1 MVRKNIPIKSVSN
14 RELHLISESM
24 DGSYINYSDVISSI
38 PKYGITN
45 NDRITEFFR
54 ECTSNNNYAN
64 ANAKFCINLLSEMEN
79 KVDTASYYREFI
91 DNILPACRDLS
102 TIEEAVT
109 SSSLP
114 KIKKDMILEA
124 VEDNKAYTRV
134 LNNNAKLSTRFDMNN
149 KLRECKFNTTENIT
163 ESICSLVDTYN
174 MPINKKLN
182 IALEEVLYIYDKAGI
197 DVVKENVV
205 EAATEYFL
213 RENDFISDKEMKGI
227 KKVLNNN
234 PFISDNDIC
243 AVNYVFNENI
253 SYDQKLDI
261 LTEAA
266 KSAKYKS
273 LIKRIKECKVLS
285 VAKDLINEAFNL
297 ITSSFIIAG
306 VAVLADVTMLIVALF
321 ILIVNIAAHSGKI
334 IKIITGKNEELKK
347 AKENTDNEF
356 EVERYEKVIDI
367 INKNLEKV
375 ESNPVKESASI
386 IDDQTIEKEFS
397 PSITVLNE
405 PDKEEYAFNMIKD
418 IVKESKDFADSAD
431 VEDLIKRYKAE
442 QNKTEGKFKR
452 MITAI
457 YTKSPAQIID
467 KTPKILDIIRNF
479 LVLGAFAIPHTKF
492 IAGIVAFC
500 VDKYISM
507 DLKRKEAEK
516 VCNYFNAELEK
527 VEKKIEST
535 TNQDKLDDLE
545 EYKKCL
551 ERSIDEL
558 TNYRDEL
565 YSEKELDAM
574 NNYDEAANICVSD
587 KLSIE
592 EFYNT
597 HHIRVSHYI
606 DNAIQIFKS
615 EILRRCSVDVEE
627 YEFSENEKVSKVF
640 SNMPPEG
647 LITNFMNPDGIINVP
662 LFMINNNERDIY
674 MKVTDI
680 CSYVNQYLGDKC
692 MISNYEVDSK
702 IYVVFNFLHAIYLNS
717 DQLNKCGTEG
727 FKEAAANLN
736 FFSEAVD
743 EITSHSPSIIVS
755 ELCKNIDS
763 IVNEDVEDIVSL
775 LNISQIDWKD
785 FEDALKDYKYTCTD
799 YTILDN
805 INEAL
810 EVGSY
815 NPITNCTI
823 KESMMNQ
830 IEALNYLDY
839 IITEAKY
846 QKSKD
851 NKGNIIKSV
860 KNKTGEIKNKTSEKF
875 GNVKSKLHTD
885 KEIVSSKASEISNK
899 AKKKSVGLKTN
910 MALTGEVLKK
920 NVAKASTKE
929 KEISRNIDISMSQFK
944 KSIEQALV
952 SDRREAIIKGSII
965 PSFSKLIKTGIAGGI
980 LFKINPALAA
990 ITAIGAFAGS
1000 KLLNNKER
1008 NLLVDEIEI
1017 ELQVVEKELE
1027 NADRD
1032 GDMNKYRKLLAFK
1045 KKLQRERQRLIYK
1058 IKVYSNSK
1066 IDSDI

>member
-1 MVRKNIPIKSVSN
+1 MVRKNISIKSVSN
-14 RELHLISESM
+14 RELHLVSESM
-24 DGSYINYSDVISSI
+24 DGSYINYHDVASSI
-38 PKYGITN
+38 PKYGIAN
-45 NDRITEFFR
+45 NSRIGEFFR
-54 ECTSNNNYAN
+54 ECTTNNNYAN
-64 ANAKFCINLLSEMEN
+64 NNAKYCINLLSEMED
-79 KVDTASYYREFI
+79 KVNTSSYYREFI
-91 DNILPACRDLS
+91 ENILPACRDLD
-102 TIEEAVT
+102 TIEEAVN
-109 SSSLP
+109 SVSLP
-114 KIKKDMILEA
+114 MSNKNMILEA
-124 VEDNKAYTRV
+124 VEDNRVYTRV
-134 LNNNAKLSTRFDMNN
+134 LNNNAKLSTRFDMAN
-149 KLRECKFNTTENIT
+149 KLRECRFNTAENIT

-174 MPINKKLN
+174 MAINKKLN
-182 IALEEVLYIYDKAGI
+182 IALEETLYLYDKAGI
-197 DVVKENVV
+197 EVQKDKVV
-205 EAATEYFL
+205 ESATEYFL
-213 RENDFISDKEMKGI
+213 RENDFISDKDMRGI
-227 KKVLNNN
+227 KKVLSTN
-234 PFISDNDIC
+234 PFISDSDIC
-243 AVNYVFNENI
+243 PVNYVFNENI

-261 LTEAA
+261 LTESA
-266 KSAKYKS
+266 KSPKYKT
-273 LIKRIKECKVLS
+273 LINKIKECKVFT
-285 VAKDLINEAFNL
+285 VAKDLIDEAFTL
-297 ITSSFIIAG
+297 ISNSFIITG
-306 VAVLADVTMLIVALF
+306 VAVLADVSILIIALF
-321 ILIVNIAAHSGKI
+321 VLIINIASHANKILKILI
-334 IKIITGKNEELKK
+334 GKNDDLKK
-347 AKENTDNEF
+347 AKDKTNNEF
-356 EVERYEKVIDI
+356 EKERYEKVITLID
-367 INKNLEKV
+367 KNIEKAK
-375 ESNPVKESASI
+375 SNPVKEAACI
-386 IDDQTIEKEFS
+386 IDNQTIETEFS
-397 PSITVLNE
+397 PSVMALNE
-405 PDKEEYAFNMIKD
+405 PDKEEYSFNMIKD

-479 LVLGAFAIPHTKF
+479 LVLGTFAIPHTKF

-551 ERSIDEL
+551 EKSIDEL
-558 TNYRDEL
+558 TTYRDEL

-574 NNYDEAANICVSD
+574 NSYDEAANICVSD

-597 HHIRVSHYI
+597 HHVRVAHYI

-674 MKVTDI
+674 IKVTDI
-680 CSYVNQYLGDKC
+680 CSYVNQYLGNKC

-702 IYVVFNFLHAIYLNS
+702 IYVVFNFLHAIYLS
-717 DQLNKCGTEG
+717 PDQVDKCGTEG
-727 FKEAAANLN
+727 FKEAVANLN
-736 FFSEAVD
+736 FFVEAVD
-743 EITSHSPSIIVS
+743 EIVSHSPSTIVS
-755 ELCKNIDS
+755 ELCKNIDY
-763 IVNEDVEDIVSL
+763 IVEEDIQDIVSL
-775 LNISQIDWKD
+775 LNISHIDWKD

-810 EVGSY
+810 STGTY
-815 NPITNCTI
+815 NPIQNTTI

-830 IEALNYLDY
+830 VEALNYLDY
-839 IITEAKY
+839 ILTEAKN
-846 QKSKD
+846 QKSKMK
-851 NKGNIIKSV
+851 KGNIINSV
-860 KNKTGEIKNKTSEKF
+860 KNKTSEAKGKVSEKL
-875 GNVKSKLHTD
+875 GNAKGKLHTD
-885 KEIVSSKASEISNK
+885 KEIVSSKASEIADK
-899 AKKKSVGLKTN
+899 TKKTSVGIKTN

-920 NVAKASTKE
+920 NMTKASTKE
-929 KEISRNIDISMSQFK
+929 KEISRNIDISMSQLK
-944 KSIEQALV
+944 KNIEQALT
-952 SDRREAIIKGSII
+952 SDRREAIIKGSVI

-980 LFKINPALAA
+980 LYKINPALAA

-1032 GDMNKYRKLLAFK
+1032 GDMNRYRKLLAFK